1 MLTQD
6 SAHSQT
12 TALKCVKSEKGEMQA
27 LVAPFGV
34 PSSGH
39 ETLDTQETIMLTE
52 YLQKRIY
59 FILCVSSAF
68 PVNHIQACLMPLKAR
83 REFQSL

>member
-6 SAHSQT
+6 LAHSQT
-12 TALKCVKSEKGEMQA
+12 TALKCVKSEKAEMHA

-52 YLQKRIY
+52 YLQKG
-59 FILCVSSAF
+59 FILFCVYQVLSLLG
-68 PVNHIQACLMPLKAR
+68 CLYVTCMSDAL
-83 REFQSL
+83 EG

>member
-52 YLQKRIY
+52 YLQKKDLFY
-59 FILCVSSAF
+59 FVCIRCF
-68 PVNHIQACLMPLKAR
+68 PCKSHPSMSNAL
-83 REFQSL
+83 EG

>member
-6 SAHSQT
+6 LAHSQT
-12 TALKCVKSEKGEMQA
+12 AALKCVKSEKGEMQA

-34 PSSGH
+34 PSSDH

-52 YLQKRIY
+52 YLQKKDLFY
-59 FILCVSSAF
+59 FVCIKCF
-68 PVNHIQACLMPLKAR
+68 PCISHLSMSDAL
-83 REFQSL
+83 EG

>member
-6 SAHSQT
+6 LAHSQT
-12 TALKCVKSEKGEMQA
+12 TALKCVKSERGEMQA
-27 LVAPFGV
+27 LVAPFAV

-39 ETLDTQETIMLTE
+39 ETLVAQEAIMITE

-68 PVNHIQACLMPLKAR
+68 PALM
-83 REFQSL
+83 SVYHVHV